1 MNEYESEDDI
11 ENTEMGESND
21 TEGPSTS
28 KANTGDI
35 RNKGIDEEDED
46 LDEMIEDGE
55 DGQIDEMEI
64 DTWGLNDWRW
74 RRWTDRWNGNRYMR
88 FKWLKMEKMDR

>member
-1 MNEYESEDDI
+1 
-11 ENTEMGESND
+11 
-21 TEGPSTS
+21 
-28 KANTGDI
+28 
-35 RNKGIDEEDED
+35 
-46 LDEMIEDGE
+46 MIEDGE

-64 DTWGLNDWRW
+64 DTWGLNDSDGEDGLIDENGNRYIRFKWFRW

>member
-64 DTWGLNDWRW
+64 DT
-74 RRWTDRWNGNRYMR
+74 
-88 FKWLKMEKMDR
+88 

>member
-1 MNEYESEDDI
+1 MIED
-11 ENTEMGESND
+11 GQ
-21 TEGPSTS
+21 
-28 KANTGDI
+28 
-35 RNKGIDEEDED
+35 IDEMEIDTWGLNDSDGEDGQI
-46 LDEMIEDGE
+46 DEMEIDTWGLNDSDGE